1 MAAPTGAISAP
12 LDPSAPS
19 SADTAAA
26 AAATL
31 SSPKSMEQLMNE
43 IDQLKKDVD

>member
-26 AAATL
+26 A
-31 SSPKSMEQLMNE
+31 
-43 IDQLKKDVD
+43 